1 MGWVKPRDFRP
12 SNLLELLGNL
22 FSFRFSLRQRMAAK
36 LILLVSCALVAQ
48 VHSQVTLD
56 ELIKGIFTTKK
67 TTDVDP
73 PPTVT
78 IRTAPM
84 PNPDPTPAPTPAP
97 TSNPDGN
104 RTGQFGKYKSCG
116 LNKECVPRHLCVDG
130 TISTT
135 GENFIDIRIDGDVCI
150 YNEACCDLP
159 NKRTK
164 SVIPALPP
172 EPHDGCGWRNQNG
185 VGFKISIKQDEAE
198 FGEFPW
204 MLAILRVEENG
215 DNDVIFLYECGGS
228 LIAPNVALTAAHC
241 VINREARQL
250 IVRAGEWDT
259 QNTNEILPHV
269 DKQVKEKI
277 VHEKYSRGTLYNDVA
292 LLILEEPYRWE
303 ENIRPVCLPES
314 NTNFDGLRCFATG
327 WGKDKFGREGKYQVI
342 LKRIDLPVVPHA
354 TCEDQIR
361 QTRLGLY
368 YELHESFMCAGGEL
382 GKDTC
387 KGDGGSPLICPIP
400 GVKDRY
406 YQAGIV
412 AWGIGCNEV
421 NVPGVYA
428 SIPYARQWISDKLI
442 SRSVNFDHFTP

>member
-1 MGWVKPRDFRP
+1 MG
-12 SNLLELLGNL
+12 
-22 FSFRFSLRQRMAAK
+22 AK
-36 LILLVSCALVAQ
+36 LISLMSCVLVAQ
-48 VHSQVTLD
+48 VNGQQVSVD
-56 ELIKGIFTTKK
+56 KLINEVFVTQKSDGVHVLSFEPMGAIRRAPIPEPDST
-67 TTDVDP
+67 
-73 PPTVT
+73 PT
-78 IRTAPM
+78 RHLG
-84 PNPDPTPAPTPAP
+84 D
-97 TSNPDGN
+97 
-104 RTGQFGKYKSCG
+104 FGKYKSCG
-116 LNKECVPRHLCVDG
+116 LNKECVPKHLCLDG
-130 TISTT
+130 EISTT
-135 GENFIDIRIDGDVCI
+135 GENFVDIRIDSDVCI

-159 NKRTK
+159 NKRTR
-164 SVIPALPP
+164 SVIPALLPN
-172 EPHDGCGWRNQNG
+172 DGCGWRNQNG
-185 VGFKISIKQDEAE
+185 VGFKISVKRDEAE
-198 FGEFPW
+198 FAEFPW

-277 VHEKYSRGTLYNDVA
+277 VHEKYSRGTLYNDAA

-303 ENIRPVCLPES
+303 ENIRPVCLPEP

-327 WGKDKFGREGKYQVI
+327 WGKDTFGREGKYQVI
-342 LKRIDLPVVPHA
+342 LKKIELSVVPHS
-354 TCEDQIR
+354 TCENQLR

-368 YELHESFMCAGGEL
+368 FNLHKTFLCAGGEL

-387 KGDGGSPLICPIP
+387 KGDGGSPLVCPIP
-400 GVKDRY
+400 GFKDRY

-412 AWGIGCNEV
+412 AWGIGCNDP

-428 SIPYARQWISDKLI
+428 SVPYARQWISEKLAA
-442 SRSVNFDHFTP
+442 RGVNFSDFTP